1 MLIPRKKRIVYF
13 FLVSFLAFLV
23 FLLVPAASET
33 VFADEEEYINGWIP
47 NEKEFRETP
56 KLRSEKLRQAPAD
69 LPVRYRSDEQPWAA
83 GVRVKDQDKT
93 SLCWAFSVTTAA
105 EYSYAKELY
114 EENGIISEISPGH
127 LGYFYFNR
135 VNDPLGLT
143 EDDFNKEY
151 SKGGWATDGGNQLYA
166 LQHLATWSGMGLES
180 STPFSSINDHVHGS
194 VWDGMIPYEDK
205 FAYEDYATLEESTY
219 LLGADTNSIKQ
230 LVLDYGAVSAA
241 VYFDT
246 KNYFNT
252 EEDGGK
258 YKNGRS
264 FFNFDESESLN
275 HAVTIIGWDDTYPK
289 ENFTHE
295 KDSKGKPL
303 KNYSAE
309 TARQLTTPKENGA
322 WIVQNSWGTEY
333 HENGIFYVSYESLD
347 INADDSDFYACNMQS
362 ADTYQY
368 NFQYDGTA
376 DCGDSSDSG
385 NENFYTAE
393 GTSAANVYTNS
404 LETPVKLEA
413 VGFTTFNHGPG
424 EYKID
429 VYKNLKDP
437 KDPTSGQHAGTS
449 FYSTGCAGVK
459 TAKLE
464 KAVGIGSGETFSI
477 VFTFYA
483 DNAFGVEKARY
494 SRYQVDVNPGQSFFR
509 AVGSEEWKDVY
520 EYGACYRIKAFANE
534 AVPLE
539 SCTVSDIP
547 DQTFTGK
554 AITPQITVKDGDRI
568 LQEGTDF
575 SVMFSNNTDVGEA
588 AATLVGMGDYV
599 GTVTKTFLVDPAKI
613 SSAGLS
619 YTSKAYTGFRLKPAV
634 TVYAV
639 LDGKKVTLS
648 EGEGYSVVYQNN
660 LNAGEATVIITGR
673 GNFTGTLTKK
683 FKITRVNL
691 SSAALEYTTK
701 VYTGKAFKPQA
712 KVRAKVNGKTA
723 VLAISSDYSLSYKN
737 NVNAGTATV
746 TIKGKGNF
754 KGTLTKNFSITK
766 ANNKIAKFTPQ
777 EKTLK
782 YRNLQ
787 KGAQSFKISAT
798 DKFGGTK
805 VYSLSSVSK
814 NRKFFQVSSAGKV
827 TVRQGVPKGTYKLKV
842 KIVVKGTKNY
852 YRLEATKQIMIT
864 VR

>member
-1 MLIPRKKRIVYF
+1 
-13 FLVSFLAFLV
+13 
-23 FLLVPAASET
+23 
-33 VFADEEEYINGWIP
+33 
-47 NEKEFRETP
+47 
-56 KLRSEKLRQAPAD
+56 
-69 LPVRYRSDEQPWAA
+69 
-83 GVRVKDQDKT
+83 
-93 SLCWAFSVTTAA
+93 
-105 EYSYAKELY
+105 
-114 EENGIISEISPGH
+114 
-127 LGYFYFNR
+127 
-135 VNDPLGLT
+135 
-143 EDDFNKEY
+143 
-151 SKGGWATDGGNQLYA
+151 
-166 LQHLATWSGMGLES
+166 
-180 STPFSSINDHVHGS
+180 
-194 VWDGMIPYEDK
+194 
-205 FAYEDYATLEESTY
+205 
-219 LLGADTNSIKQ
+219 
-230 LVLDYGAVSAA
+230 
-241 VYFDT
+241 
-246 KNYFNT
+246 
-252 EEDGGK
+252 
-258 YKNGRS
+258 
-264 FFNFDESESLN
+264 
-275 HAVTIIGWDDTYPK
+275 
-289 ENFTHE
+289 
-295 KDSKGKPL
+295 
-303 KNYSAE
+303 
-309 TARQLTTPKENGA
+309 
-322 WIVQNSWGTEY
+322 
-333 HENGIFYVSYESLD
+333 
-347 INADDSDFYACNMQS
+347 
-362 ADTYQY
+362 
-368 NFQYDGTA
+368 
-376 DCGDSSDSG
+376 
-385 NENFYTAE
+385 
-393 GTSAANVYTNS
+393 
-404 LETPVKLEA
+404 
-413 VGFTTFNHGPG
+413 
-424 EYKID
+424 
-429 VYKNLKDP
+429 
-437 KDPTSGQHAGTS
+437 
-449 FYSTGCAGVK
+449 
-459 TAKLE
+459 
-464 KAVGIGSGETFSI
+464 
-477 VFTFYA
+477 
-483 DNAFGVEKARY
+483 
-494 SRYQVDVNPGQSFFR
+494 
-509 AVGSEEWKDVY
+509 
-520 EYGACYRIKAFANE
+520 
-534 AVPLE
+534 
-539 SCTVSDIP
+539 
-547 DQTFTGK
+547 
-554 AITPQITVKDGDRI
+554 
-568 LQEGTDF
+568 
-575 SVMFSNNTDVGEA
+575 NNTDVGEA